1 MPLPSQI
8 YASGIDQA
16 VEKEVVPGKETIRIR
31 QGEPQAVHSQN
42 LPSKS
47 GGPDASM
54 TITLTDSNELGK
66 RNKAV
71 MNRAMSGDL
80 NPDSYE
86 DAEYMKANGITQAP
100 KFNKDSQANKEST
113 YQYGPTG
120 KMSVVTVPSSGVDE
134 YKTNMRRQME
144 RTADMKPSS
153 YPVANEAFW
162 RDLYIQQN
170 PGIVPVE
177 AKQLSVPRSV
187 TYGEGGTVTLDR
199 SPEDK
204 IKTDA
209 NQAKLKKD
217 SDVRGMF
224 K

>member
-1 MPLPSQI
+1 
-8 YASGIDQA
+8 
-16 VEKEVVPGKETIRIR
+16 
-31 QGEPQAVHSQN
+31 
-42 LPSKS
+42 
-47 GGPDASM
+47 
-54 TITLTDSNELGK
+54 
-66 RNKAV
+66 
-71 MNRAMSGDL
+71 
-80 NPDSYE
+80 
-86 DAEYMKANGITQAP
+86 
-100 KFNKDSQANKEST
+100 
-113 YQYGPTG
+113 
-120 KMSVVTVPSSGVDE
+120 
-134 YKTNMRRQME
+134 ME